1 MKKIH
6 FIIIF
11 TALYILGILAFNYNL
26 FLNVSLF
33 VISLLVIICWKLKFK
48 VRYAFIGYLFFLFA
62 FFNTSIQLKAKD
74 NLSLLFNKEGILQGT
89 ISSIPSNNNFNK
101 TSFFVNVD
109 TVNTQKQSYH
119 DIKSKLYLTI
129 NANETKINKYQIGD
143 KIEFRGKIKKPYKI
157 GNPNQFNYAK
167 FLKYKK
173 TFTIMFIDEKDCEIT
188 GVENNLKWKFLRK
201 INNLRLEII
210 NKQAKY
216 IKSPNIEILGGIVF
230 GDDAVN
236 PPQYI
241 KETFVTTGL
250 LHILA
255 ASGMNVAFIFSM
267 MFFILSFF
275 KIPYRINIIT
285 SAITVIIYAAM
296 TGFPP
301 SIIRALIMLEFVILG
316 KLINKEANSLSLL
329 SFAALIMLIISPT
342 MLFNISF
349 QLSFIV
355 TFGIILFAPVIYE
368 FLNNKNKFCSKLTVL
383 FIPIIAQIFVIPLQ
397 MYYFQT
403 FSTYSLF
410 ANILILPFLSIIS
423 FLGFINSILNLIP
436 FFYDFI
442 NLIFSYILNPAISI
456 LIGIAKMFANMNNAL
471 LSTYKMNFYQIV
483 FYYSTIIF
491 LYLTLKNNPRKI
503 KNYVIICV
511 CLIILCGS
519 FIKIPNKNFE
529 TVFFDVQN
537 GDCILLKTPQNK
549 YIMIDSGRL
558 GYKTNYSQINSIVI
572 PYLKE
577 KRVKEIDTFII
588 THFDSDHA
596 GGAIEL
602 LKNFKVNRVILPD
615 LDGDS
620 ILNRNIK
627 EYVLT
632 NKIPYSVVKN
642 EDMFYKENDFNLTNF
657 YVENKNKNESS
668 IVTLAEH
675 ENYKI
680 LFCADVTEK
689 VLNKMNLPKD
699 INVIKIGHH
708 GAIGTISKEFL
719 NKHNVKHAII
729 SVGHNQYN
737 HPHQNTIETLKSNN
751 TNIYRTDL
759 DNAVKLVKNRKDF
772 SVFLYSEEKD
782 NWQKVRF

>member
-6 FIIIF
+6 LIILF
-11 TALYILGILAFNYNL
+11 TTLYILGILAFNYHL
-26 FLNVSLF
+26 FLNVSL
-33 VISLLVIICWKLKFK
+33 ISIILLTILCLNFKFK
-48 VRYAFIGYLFFLFA
+48 IRYAIIGYLFFIFA
-62 FFNTSIQLKAKD
+62 FFNTSVQLKDKD
-74 NLSLLFNKEGILQGT
+74 NLSLLFNKDAILQGT

-101 TSFFVNVD
+101 TSFFVDVE
-109 TVNTQKQSYH
+109 TVNTVKRSYQ
-119 DIKSKLYLTI
+119 DINSKLYLTI
-129 NANETKINKYQIGD
+129 NSDNRQTIKYQIGD
-143 KIEFRGKIKKPYKI
+143 RIEFKGKIKKPYKI

-173 TFTIMFIDEKDCEIT
+173 TFTIMFIDEDDCKIT
-188 GVENNLKWKFLRK
+188 GIKNDLKWKFLRK
-201 INNLRLEII
+201 INNLRLDII
-210 NKQAKY
+210 NKQSKY

-267 MFFILSFF
+267 MFFILTLF

-285 SAITVIIYAAM
+285 SAITIIIYAAM

-329 SFAALIMLIISPT
+329 SFAALIMLIISPA
-342 MLFNISF
+342 MLFNVSF

-355 TFGIILFAPVIYE
+355 TFGIILFAPLIYE
-368 FLNNKNKFCSKLTVL
+368 FLSTKHKFYGKLTVL

-423 FLGFINSILNLIP
+423 FLGFVNSILNLIP

-456 LIGIAKMFANMNNAL
+456 LIGIAKLFANLDNAL
-471 LSTYKMNFYQIV
+471 LSTYKMHFYQII

-491 LYLTLKNNPRKI
+491 LYLTLKTNPRKI
-503 KNYVIICV
+503 KNYVIICI
-511 CLIILCGS
+511 CIILLCFS

-558 GYKTNYSQINSIVI
+558 GYKTSYSQIKSIVI

-577 KRVKEIDTFII
+577 NRVKEIDTFII

-596 GGAIEL
+596 GGSIEL
-602 LKNFKVNRVILPD
+602 LKNFKVKNVIISD
-615 LDGDS
+615 INGDS
-620 ILNRNIK
+620 ILNKNIK
-627 EYVLT
+627 EYILE
-632 NKIPYSVVKN
+632 NQIPYSVVKN
-642 EDMFYKENDFNLTNF
+642 EDTFYNENDFSLTNF
-657 YVENKNKNESS
+657 FIETKNKNESS
-668 IVTLAEH
+668 IVTLAQYQ
-675 ENYKI
+675 NYKI

-689 VLNKMNLPKD
+689 VLKQMNLPKNID
-699 INVIKIGHH
+699 VIKVGHH
-708 GAIGTISKEFL
+708 GAIDTISKEFL
-719 NKHNVKHAII
+719 NTHNVKHAII
-729 SVGHNQYN
+729 SVGQNQYN
-737 HPHQNTIETLKSNN
+737 HPHQETIESLKSNN

-759 DNAVKLVKNRKDF
+759 DNAIKISQSKKDF
-772 SVFLYSEEKD
+772 SIFLYSEEKD
-782 NWQKVRF
+782 KWQKVHF